1 MKTLI
6 VSITLL
12 ANSMAFATTFKVTDP
27 VTTTERIVVSIA
39 NISCQKGPFGMS
51 QLQVRLAKQV
61 GSPDHNGVLKSDFM
75 GTLGDDGCNAIIMNL
90 LKFSNGITVELE
102 AKVETR
108 SVVKLVDSGSY
119 NCEGA
124 QQEVVSMNV
133 NGTMARES
141 IFTSEGLLSC
151 PDGIYPYHVSS
162 RDNVIYVLHENGIPT
177 SSEY

>member
-12 ANSMAFATTFKVTDP
+12 ANSMAFATTFKVIDP
-27 VTTTERIVVSIA
+27 VTTTERIVVPIA
-39 NISCQKGPFGMS
+39 NLSCQKGPFGMS
-51 QLQVRLAKQV
+51 QLQVRLPKQV
-61 GSPDHNGVLKSDFM
+61 GSSDQNGVLKSDFM
-75 GTLGDDGCNAIIMNL
+75 GNGCNAIIMNL

-141 IFTSEGLLSC
+141 IFTSEGGLSC

-162 RDNVIYVLHENGIPT
+162 RDNVIYVLHENGVPT
-177 SSEY
+177 KSDY